1 MSADP
6 QPPADRPAPEPTAPE
21 PAVPGPAAADWVAGT
36 AAALGAGLG
45 AAVDA
50 GRFPGG
56 VLVVGQA
63 GAGRAVVGRGL
74 VAPECGDVRPDE
86 HTRYDLASLTK
97 VLATWPLVGAAVRAG
112 LLDLDAPLRA
122 ALPRLPSPGGDL
134 TVRQLMTHTS
144 GLLPQTGLARYQH
157 TGRPLIEHLC
167 AEPLVSPPGAHHRY
181 IDRGFILLGLLL
193 PELLGRPL
201 PVLADELWRGLGLTA
216 TAYGPLPRDVRLA
229 PTEQRLRGAPRT
241 WGIPHDPSAALLGG
255 VAGHA
260 GVFSSAADLAAFA
273 EHLLGP
279 AEPAGPQP
287 ERAGSA
293 SASARPGPSGP
304 SELSWLPGWFA
315 SSRRPLA
322 AVEPGLSRGLAWLV
336 AERGPVAYHHGFTG
350 TSLYLAPDTRRFVV
364 LCTNAV
370 YHGWDRT
377 RLADLRAA
385 ALHALLPDGR

>member
-6 QPPADRPAPEPTAPE
+6 QQP
-21 PAVPGPAAADWVAGT
+21 AADWT
-36 AAALGAGLG
+36 AATATALGALLG
-45 AAVDA
+45 AAVD
-50 GRFPGG
+50 GGQFPGG
-56 VLVVGQA
+56 VLVAGQA
-63 GAGRAVVGRGL
+63 GAGRTVVSRGV
-74 VAPECGDVRPDE
+74 VAPECGDASPDE

-97 VLATWPLVGAAVRAG
+97 VLATWPLVGTAVRAG

-122 ALPRLPSPGGDL
+122 ALPQLPSPGGEL
-134 TVRQLMTHTS
+134 TARQLLNHTS

-167 AEPLVSPPGAHHRY
+167 AEPLVSVPGAHHRY

-201 PVLADELWRGLGLTA
+201 AVLADALWRGLGLDA
-216 TAYGPLPRDVRLA
+216 TAYGPLPRDTRLA

-273 EHLLGP
+273 EHLL
-279 AEPAGPQP
+279 A
-287 ERAGSA
+287 
-293 SASARPGPSGP
+293 PSGP
-304 SELSWLPGWFA
+304 LPEWFTQ
-315 SSRRPLA
+315 SRRPLVP
-322 AVEPGLSRGLAWLV
+322 VEPDLARGLAWIV
-336 AERGPVAYHHGFTG
+336 TAKGSVAYHHGFTG
-350 TSLYLAPDTRRFVV
+350 TSLYLAPRTRRFVV

-377 RLADLRAA
+377 RLAELRAR
-385 ALHALLPDGR
+385 ALRSLLPGD

>member
-6 QPPADRPAPEPTAPE
+6 QPPADRPAPEPATPE
-21 PAVPGPAAADWVAGT
+21 PAAPGPAAADWVAGT

-45 AAVDA
+45 AAVGA

-112 LLDLDAPLRA
+112 LLDPDAPLRA
-122 ALPRLPSPGGDL
+122 ALPRLPSPGGNL

-279 AEPAGPQP
+279 AEQDGP
-287 ERAGSA
+287 
-293 SASARPGPSGP
+293 PST
-304 SELSWLPGWFA
+304 SEPSWLPGWFA
-315 SSRRPLA
+315 SSRRPLV

>member
-6 QPPADRPAPEPTAPE
+6 QPPADRPAPEPAAPEPAAPE
-21 PAVPGPAAADWVAGT
+21 PAVPEPAAPGPAAADWVAGT

-56 VLVVGQA
+56 VLVVGHA

-112 LLDLDAPLRA
+112 LLDPDAPLRA

-279 AEPAGPQP
+279 AEQDGP
-287 ERAGSA
+287 
-293 SASARPGPSGP
+293 PST
-304 SELSWLPGWFA
+304 SEPSWLPGWFA
-315 SSRRPLA
+315 SSRRPLI

>member
-1 MSADP
+1 M
-6 QPPADRPAPEPTAPE
+6 T
-21 PAVPGPAAADWVAGT
+21 GT

-45 AAVDA
+45 AAVDG

-56 VLVVGQA
+56 VLVVGQV

-122 ALPRLPSPGGDL
+122 ALPHLPSPGGDL

-201 PVLADELWRGLGLTA
+201 PVLADALWRELGLTA

-260 GVFSSAADLAAFA
+260 GVFSSAADLASFA

-279 AEPAGPQP
+279 AAPAAPTGPL
-287 ERAGSA
+287 S
-293 SASARPGPSGP
+293 S
-304 SELSWLPGWFA
+304 SELPWLPGWFA
-315 SSRRPLA
+315 SSRRPLV
-322 AVEPGLSRGLAWLV
+322 AVESGLSRGLAWLV

-385 ALHALLPDGR
+385 ALHALLPADR

>member
-6 QPPADRPAPEPTAPE
+6 QPPADRPAPEPATPE
-21 PAVPGPAAADWVAGT
+21 PAAPGPAAADWVAGT

-112 LLDLDAPLRA
+112 LLDPDAPLRA
-122 ALPRLPSPGGDL
+122 ALPRLPHPGGDL

-279 AEPAGPQP
+279 AEQDGP
-287 ERAGSA
+287 
-293 SASARPGPSGP
+293 PST
-304 SELSWLPGWFA
+304 SEPSWLPGWFA
-315 SSRRPLA
+315 SSRRPLV

-350 TSLYLAPDTRRFVV
+350 TSFYLAPDTRRFVV